1 MSENAITHKDDGSLC
16 VPGDASTWEAW
27 VSASRVRNY
36 CVQDPILDW
45 LSRFGEA
52 KGFIPDDKQPGYD
65 PKTDFIKFI
74 FAKGR
79 EFEVVVVRY
88 LNSNAQLK
96 VVAADYT
103 QVRSVEGARATWEA
117 MVSGTEIISQ
127 AVLWNPENQTYGA
140 ADLLMRSDVLERL
153 FPGTIAPDQLAQAAP
168 DLPGARWHYR
178 VIDIKFTTLD
188 LLKDGGLGTEQLGY
202 MAQVWL
208 YNEALGRLQGY
219 VPEVSYLLGRGWEQL
234 KQRGNDALERLRR
247 VERGRVISTW
257 KQPLGDIALGACSW
271 VRRMRAEGQMW
282 QVFPAPSV
290 TELRPNMRNINDQ
303 PWHQAKRDIAEQLED
318 LTILP
323 RVSVQTRAAAIAQ
336 GITTWKDARCQ
347 AAVLGINGPKLA
359 PMFDQVLAANRDTSG
374 SRVVFPE
381 RITANEELWRDSAV
395 VEFFVDFETVSAL
408 NDDFS
413 TFPEKGG
420 AALIFM
426 IGCGY
431 NAGTTSQPQWQFRV
445 FTTHHMTE
453 AEERR
458 IIDEWVSH
466 MREIAASK
474 GSSLESATTRIFH
487 WSAAEVSQLETAY
500 NSARARHPQ
509 DGSWPVLPWIDLL
522 NRVAREEPVTVRG
535 AFGFGLK
542 PIAKAM
548 KQHSLIET
556 TWGDGPTDGLGAM
569 VGAWSCEAEAA
580 TQGVSMATLPLMN
593 EIAKYNEVD
602 CRVMMEILC
611 YFRQRM

>member
-1 MSENAITHKDDGSLC
+1 MSEHAITHKDDGSLC
-16 VPGDASTWEAW
+16 IPGDASSWEAW

-45 LSRFGEA
+45 LSTFGEA
-52 KGFIPDDKQPGYD
+52 KGFMPDDKQPGYD
-65 PKTDFIKFI
+65 PRTDFIKFI

-88 LNSNAQLK
+88 LNSHAQLK
-96 VVAADYT
+96 VIAGDYT
-103 QVRSVEGARATWEA
+103 QVRSLEGAKATWEA

-127 AVLWNPENQTYGA
+127 AVLRNPESQTYGA

-153 FPGTIAPDQLAQAAP
+153 FPGTISPDQLAQAAP

-188 LLKDGGLGTEQLGY
+188 LLKDGGLGTDQLGY

-219 VPEVSYLLGRGWEQL
+219 VPEAGYLLGRGWKQL
-234 KQRGNDALERLRR
+234 EERGNNALGRLGR
-247 VERGRVISTW
+247 VDRGRVISTW
-257 KQPLGDIALGACSW
+257 KQPLSDIALDACSW
-271 VRRMRAEGQMW
+271 VRRMRAEGSVW
-282 QVFPAPSV
+282 QVLPAPSV
-290 TELRPNMRNINDQ
+290 MELRPNMRNINDQ
-303 PWHQAKRDIAEQLED
+303 PWHVAKRDIAEQLQD

-323 RVSVQTRAAAIAQ
+323 RVSVQARATAIAQ
-336 GITTWKDARCQ
+336 GITTWTDARCQ
-347 AAVLGINGPKLA
+347 AAVLGVNGPKLA
-359 PMFDQVLAANRDTSG
+359 PVFDRILAANRDASDG
-374 SRVVFPE
+374 KVVFPE
-381 RITANEELWRDSAV
+381 RITAKEELWREPAT

-431 NAGTTSQPQWQFRV
+431 NAGTTNHPQWQFRV
-445 FTTHHMTE
+445 FTTNHMTE
-453 AEERR
+453 VEERR

-474 GSSLESATTRIFH
+474 GSSLESATTRVFH

-500 NSARARHPQ
+500 NSARARHSQ
-509 DGSWPVLPWIDLL
+509 NSSWPILPWIDLL

-548 KQHSLIET
+548 KQHGLIET

-580 TQGVSMATLPLMN
+580 AQGVSMAMLPLMN

>member
-1 MSENAITHKDDGSLC
+1 MSETAITRKNNGSLC
-16 VPGDASTWEAW
+16 VPGDTSSWEAW

-36 CVQDPILDW
+36 CVQDPLLDW
-45 LSRFGEA
+45 LSRFGETR
-52 KGFIPDDKQPGYD
+52 GFAPDDKQPGYD
-65 PKTDFIKFI
+65 PRTDFLKFL
-74 FAKGR
+74 FAKGQ
-79 EFEVVVVRY
+79 EFEAVVVRY
-88 LNSNAQLK
+88 LNSKAQLK
-96 VVAADYT
+96 VIATDYT
-103 QVRSVEGARATWEA
+103 QVRSVEGAKATWDA
-117 MVSGTEIISQ
+117 MVSRTEIISQ
-127 AVLWNPENQTYGA
+127 AVLWNPESQTYGA

-153 FPGTIAPDQLAQAAP
+153 FPGTMSRDQATKTAQ

-188 LLKDGGLGTEQLGY
+188 LLKDGGLGTDQLGY

-219 VPEVSYLLGRGWEQL
+219 VPEAGYLLGRGWKQL
-234 KQRGNDALERLRR
+234 EERGNNALGRLGR

-290 TELRPNMRNINDQ
+290 MELRPNMRNSDDQ
-303 PWHQAKRDIAEQLED
+303 PWHVAKRDIAEQLQD

-323 RVSVQTRAAAIAQ
+323 RVSVQARAAAICQ
-336 GITTWKDARCQ
+336 GITTWTDSRCQ
-347 AAVLGINGPKLA
+347 AAVLGVNGPKLA
-359 PMFDQVLAANRDTSG
+359 PMFDRILAANRDTSG
-374 SRVVFPE
+374 SAVVFPE
-381 RITANEELWRDSAV
+381 RITVKEELWRHPMP
-395 VEFFVDFETVSAL
+395 VEFFVDFETVNDL
-408 NDDFS
+408 KDDFS
-413 TFPEKGG
+413 AFPRKGG
-420 AALIFM
+420 TAMIFM

-431 NAGTTSQPQWQFRV
+431 NAGTTSQPHWQFRA
-445 FTTHHMTE
+445 FTANRMTE
-453 AEERR
+453 DEEQR

-466 MREIAASK
+466 MREIATSK
-474 GSSLESATTRIFH
+474 GNSLESATTRLFH

-509 DGSWPVLPWIDLL
+509 DSSWPALPWIDLL
-522 NRVAREEPVTVRG
+522 NRVAKEEPVTVRG

-542 PIAKAM
+542 PIARAM

-556 TWGDGPTDGLGAM
+556 IWGDGPTDGLGAM

-580 TQGVSMATLPLMN
+580 TQGVSMATLPLMD

>member
-1 MSENAITHKDDGSLC
+1 MSEHAITHKDDGALC
-16 VPGDASTWEAW
+16 VPGEASSWEAW

-52 KGFIPDDKQPGYD
+52 RGLMPDDKQPGYD
-65 PKTDFIKFI
+65 PRTDFLKFI

-88 LNSNAQLK
+88 LKSNAQLK
-96 VVAADYT
+96 VVAGDYT
-103 QVRSVEGARATWEA
+103 QVRSLEGATATWEA

-153 FPGTIAPDQLAQAAP
+153 FPGTLSPDQLMQAAP
-168 DLPGARWHYR
+168 DVPGARWHYR

-188 LLKDGGLGTEQLGY
+188 LLKDGGLGADQLGY

-219 VPEVSYLLGRGWEQL
+219 VPEVGYLLGRGWKQL
-234 KQRGNDALERLRR
+234 ERRGKSALERLGR

-257 KQPLGDIALGACSW
+257 KQPLGEIALGACCW
-271 VRRMRAEGQMW
+271 MRRMRAEGGVW
-282 QVFPAPSV
+282 QALPVPSV
-290 TELRPNMRNINDQ
+290 MELRPNMRHSDDQ
-303 PWHQAKRDIAEQLED
+303 PWHKAKRDIAEQLQD
-318 LTILP
+318 LTMLP
-323 RVSVQTRAAAIAQ
+323 RVSIQARAAAIAQ

-347 AAVLGINGPKLA
+347 AAVLGVNGPKLA
-359 PMFDQVLAANRDTSG
+359 PAFDRVLAANRDANEG
-374 SRVVFPE
+374 HVVFPE
-381 RITANEELWRDSAV
+381 RITANEALWRHPAT

-420 AALIFM
+420 TALIFM

-431 NAGTTSQPQWQFRV
+431 NAGTTNQSQWQFQV
-445 FTTHHMTE
+445 FTTQHLTE
-453 AEERR
+453 VEERR
-458 IIDEWVSH
+458 IIDAWVSH
-466 MREIAASK
+466 MRKIATSK
-474 GSSLESATTRIFH
+474 GSRLESATTRIFH

-500 NSARARHPQ
+500 NSARARHQQ
-509 DGSWPVLPWIDLL
+509 DGSWPALPWVDLL

-548 KQHSLIET
+548 KQHGLIET

-569 VGAWSCEAEAA
+569 VGAWSCEEEAA
-580 TQGVSMATLPLMN
+580 TQGVSMATLPLMQ
-593 EIAKYNEVD
+593 EIATYNEVD
-602 CRVMMEILC
+602 CRVMMELLC
-611 YFRQRM
+611 YFRARM